1 MNQQLDV
8 EEIESI
14 STQLFQIVGLQ
25 IPQLCEA
32 RKVIS
37 MFTLKCV
44 LRNYFWSKP
53 FPRKP
58 ANLWQPA
65 WTSCFKSWV
74 FKFLSCVRRLRLSQC
89 VERQQRAVRWKR
101 TQCAE
106 RLFLDPPCSN
116 QNELNLSQ
124 ICAEVVFL
132 GFHPLTSPSMFTFA
146 TKGHHNHCHFMY
158 WTVRILHY
166 NVLYQMNES

>member
-44 LRNYFWSKP
+44 LRNYF
-53 FPRKP
+53 
-58 ANLWQPA
+58 
-65 WTSCFKSWV
+65 
-74 FKFLSCVRRLRLSQC
+74 
-89 VERQQRAVRWKR
+89 
-101 TQCAE
+101 
-106 RLFLDPPCSN
+106 
-116 QNELNLSQ
+116 
-124 ICAEVVFL
+124 
-132 GFHPLTSPSMFTFA
+132 
-146 TKGHHNHCHFMY
+146 
-158 WTVRILHY
+158 
-166 NVLYQMNES
+166 